1 MKPSLYTFLL
11 TLLSFAFVNCKNS
24 PDGISLPKEVYRSE
38 AIVVTRISENAYVH
52 TSYLQTNDFGLVPCN
67 GLVVTGGKEAY
78 VFDTPTDDPGS
89 EELIQWIQ
97 SKLKLEIKGVLPTHF
112 HNDCLGGL
120 QLFEDRGIPS
130 YASYHTI
137 RLAEENN
144 YALPQNGFSDSLMLN
159 IGEHT
164 ILAKYFGEGHTRD
177 NVVVYFPSEDVL
189 FGGCLIK
196 EMGAQKGFLGDANVN
211 SWSNTVEAVKNRF
224 PAAKIVVPGHGAFGN
239 RDLLDY
245 TINLFKTRHFGESK
259 FIEVQ

>member
-1 MKPSLYTFLL
+1 MKTALFLLLL
-11 TLLSFAFVNCKNS
+11 TLLSFAFLNCQS
-24 PDGISLPKEVYRSE
+24 STYEVVFPEEVYKSE
-38 AIVVTRISENAYVH
+38 ALVVTRISANSYIH
-52 TSYLQTNDFGLVPCN
+52 TSFLQTNDFGLVPCN
-67 GLVVTGGKEAY
+67 GLIVTGGKEAF

-177 NVVVYFPSEDVL
+177 NVVVYFPGEDVL

-196 EMGAQKGFLGDANVN
+196 EMGASKGFLGDANVN

-224 PAAKIVVPGHGAFGN
+224 PDAKIVVPGHGQHGN
-239 RDLLDY
+239 IELLDY

-259 FIEVQ
+259 FVEVQ

>member
-1 MKPSLYTFLL
+1 MKPILPFLL
-11 TLLSFAFVNCKNS
+11 LTFLSFALINCQSS
-24 PDGISLPKEVYRSE
+24 PDEMIVPEEVYRSE
-38 AIVVTRISENAYVH
+38 ALVVTRISDNAYIH
-52 TSYLQTNDFGLVPCN
+52 TSFLQTNDFGLVPCN
-67 GLVVTGGKEAY
+67 GLIVTGGKEAY
-78 VFDTPTDDPGS
+78 VFDTPTDDTGS

-97 SKLKLEIKGVLPTHF
+97 SKLQLDIKGVLPTHF

-177 NVVVYFPSEDVL
+177 NVVVYFPGEDVL

-196 EMGAQKGFLGDANVN
+196 EMGASKGFLGDANVN
-211 SWSNTVEAVKNRF
+211 SWSNTVENVKKRF
-224 PAAKIVVPGHGAFGN
+224 LDAKIVVPGHGQHGN
-239 RDLLDY
+239 IELLDY

-259 FIEVQ
+259 FVEVQ